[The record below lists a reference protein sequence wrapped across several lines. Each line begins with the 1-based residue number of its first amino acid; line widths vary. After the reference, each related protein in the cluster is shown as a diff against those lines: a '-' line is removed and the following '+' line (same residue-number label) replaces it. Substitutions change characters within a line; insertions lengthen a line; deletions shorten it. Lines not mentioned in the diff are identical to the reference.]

1 MAITYPTIPQD
12 EIILLPTLTTL
23 DFENPIVVSGT
34 SPSFVTTVF
43 IPPAKYANLADGRY
57 EIYAIANVT
66 GSSANITGSVAFPGV
81 FSIEFPYK
89 DTFSAGFSML
99 SARKA
104 GGGFTIGYDSNDLSE
119 YTPTYLGFSFPLYA
133 SGSSSDVTSSIY
145 QVYMLKQS

>member
-23 DFENPIVVSGT
+23 DFQNPIVVSGT
-34 SPSFVTTVF
+34 SPSYVTTIF
-43 IPPAKYANLADGRY
+43 IPPAKYANLSNGRY

-66 GSSANITGSVAFPGV
+66 GSSANITGSVGVPGI

-104 GGGFTIGYDSNDLSE
+104 TGFNVGYDSNDLSE
-119 YTPTYLGFSFPLYA
+119 YTPTYLGFSIPLYA
-133 SGSSSDVTSSIY
+133 SGSVSDVTCSVY